1 MDYIWITEIY
11 LSIIKATHFHYFN
24 FYSFINDNGI
34 LAGMGQYQTLKI
46 PSMVNRER
54 MWDSEVCMCFLDK
67 CLTFLKQNVKTGE
80 TYILERKP
88 SSDKLTLTETHEVG

>member
-1 MDYIWITEIY
+1 MDSIWITEIY

-34 LAGMGQYQTLKI
+34 LAGMDQYQTLKI

-80 TYILERKP
+80 KYILERKP